1 MGDVTN
7 VVSGHS
13 RLGRETMEGR
23 SPPRSTASYA
33 CGERERRWQDMD
45 GNASSGDP
53 PRGTRLQ
60 HLKKSRNHK
69 ALDCFE
75 EPGGRGSDDEDWEWT
90 GRETTTPK
98 TRKKKPVKR
107 RRQSTLALVEKHVPS
122 TGVIGG
128 VKWQR
133 GGGKYKK
140 ERAEILGE
148 FDRGKLPE
156 QVEARKAAKRRRLNL
171 PPEHPEE
178 PLEVSVPGSHSDE
191 EARFGGA

>member
-53 PRGTRLQ
+53 PRGTGLQ

-98 TRKKKPVKR
+98 TRKKKPVK
-107 RRQSTLALVEKHVPS
+107 
-122 TGVIGG
+122 
-128 VKWQR
+128 
-133 GGGKYKK
+133 
-140 ERAEILGE
+140 
-148 FDRGKLPE
+148 
-156 QVEARKAAKRRRLNL
+156 
-171 PPEHPEE
+171 
-178 PLEVSVPGSHSDE
+178 
-191 EARFGGA
+191 